1 MSTRRDFSK
10 QILTLAGATTF
21 TSPLFSQNLMK
32 QFSKTN
38 NKKLGIALVGL
49 GGYSTRELAPALD
62 GAEFCELKGIVTGT
76 PSKAIKWKKQYNLK
90 ESNIFNYDNYDELS
104 KNKDIDIVYVVLPN
118 SMHKEYTIRALEPA
132 NM

>member
-38 NKKLGIALVGL
+38 NKNVVTAHTTDIINTLKNGSIRNPKGHKTEIIPQQIIAICVL
-49 GGYSTRELAPALD
+49 
-62 GAEFCELKGIVTGT
+62 
-76 PSKAIKWKKQYNLK
+76 QLK
-90 ESNIFNYDNYDELS
+90 ERKL
-104 KNKDIDIVYVVLPN
+104 
-118 SMHKEYTIRALEPA
+118 
-132 NM
+132 